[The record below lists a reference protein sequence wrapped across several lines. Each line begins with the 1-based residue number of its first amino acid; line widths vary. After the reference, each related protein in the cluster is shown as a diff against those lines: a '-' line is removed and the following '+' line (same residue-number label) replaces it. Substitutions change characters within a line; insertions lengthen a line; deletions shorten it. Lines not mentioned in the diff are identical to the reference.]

1 MLLWVNLSEFI
12 RIAKWTLK
20 FSDFVPKA
28 KQLFLRMISQGAN
41 QVNLLKQTK
50 KSNVTTSLFITF
62 SVLGEELIT
71 SILEHE

>member
-12 RIAKWTLK
+12 RIAEWTLK

-50 KSNVTTSLFITF
+50 KAM
-62 SVLGEELIT
+62 
-71 SILEHE
+71 

>member
-12 RIAKWTLK
+12 RIAKCTLK